1 MSVVELD
8 HSVVFFFFFDA
19 VEPQLPSKEG
29 PEPPEEVPPPTT
41 PPAPKVE
48 PKGDGIGPTRQPPSQ
63 GLGYPK
69 YQKSLPPRFQRQ
81 QQEQLLKQQQ
91 QQQWQQHQQG
101 SAPPTPVPPSPPQ
114 PVTLGAV
121 PAPQA
126 PPPPPKALYP
136 GALGRPPPM
145 PPMNFDPRW
154 MMIPPYVDPRL
165 LQGRPPLDFYPPGV
179 HPSGKG
185 AWEEEWETGK
195 SPQS

>member
-1 MSVVELD
+1 M
-8 HSVVFFFFFDA
+8 FFSSLF
-19 VEPQLPSKEG
+19 VLP
-29 PEPPEEVPPPTT
+29 
-41 PPAPKVE
+41 
-48 PKGDGIGPTRQPPSQ
+48 
-63 GLGYPK
+63 
-69 YQKSLPPRFQRQ
+69 
-81 QQEQLLKQQQ
+81 QEQLLKQQQ

-101 SAPPTPVPPSPPQ
+101 SAPPAPVPPSPPQ
-114 PVTLGAV
+114 PVTMGAV

-126 PPPPPKALYP
+126 APPPPKALYP

-185 AWEEEWETGK
+185 PWGGRGLGDALVLRSGCQHLAMGIKGHQLRELSTAEIALCCRKKKSSGPSITSIYLGWEVGGDSFIGELHE
-195 SPQS
+195 

>member
-1 MSVVELD
+1 MRTPFRRCLLGPSTSSVSGVSSLCPSSPSIC
-8 HSVVFFFFFDA
+8 HICVLTLLLGLFPVRGRGFDA
-19 VEPQLPSKEG
+19 SLVPSAVLP
-29 PEPPEEVPPPTT
+29 
-41 PPAPKVE
+41 
-48 PKGDGIGPTRQPPSQ
+48 
-63 GLGYPK
+63 
-69 YQKSLPPRFQRQ
+69 
-81 QQEQLLKQQQ
+81 QEQLLKQQQ

-101 SAPPTPVPPSPPQ
+101 SAPPAPVPPSPPQ
-114 PVTLGAV
+114 PVTIGAV

-185 AWEEEWETGK
+185 PRGHG
-195 SPQS
+195 